1 MKILAIRVFAFA
13 FSSIRGPVGWWQMK
27 AAAFQFVWQ
36 LAVIVLVWIGVG
48 RFLNHRSWN
57 EVQIGIVA
65 IAAVLL
71 ARHFLLPWMNRE
83 EREATKSINGRK
95 FNSNLGATEKW
106 VPPKKE
112 KSRN

>member
-1 MKILAIRVFAFA
+1 MKT
-13 FSSIRGPVGWWQMK
+13 
-27 AAAFQFVWQ
+27 AAFQFVWQ
-36 LAVIVLVWIGVG
+36 LAIIVVVWIGVG

-71 ARHFLLPWMNRE
+71 AHDFLLPWMDRE
-83 EREATKSINGRK
+83 EREATRRINGRK
-95 FNSNLGATEKW
+95 FNSNLDATEKW
-106 VPPKKE
+106 VPPEKE